1 MTLSRF
7 PRVRRSIAMGRHLV
21 ASAAAISLLA
31 GCASIPTSGPVR
43 VQPRASATAQS
54 DNVVALVRPPEPGAS
69 PTAIVSGFVQANADA
84 TLDYAVARS
93 YLAPEVSDSWSPSA
107 GVRIVDDSNGL
118 DLRRRGSRVTL
129 RVPQEAVLSAEGL
142 YSAVASGTEVVTD
155 FTVRKVDGQ
164 WRIDGVRD
172 GLIVSLADIART
184 YRTAD
189 RYFLNASRQY
199 LVPDRSLVP
208 TERRGYLTTLV
219 RGVLSGPSSWLAP
232 AVGTAVPRGTRLN
245 VDAVLVSD
253 DTATVDL
260 TAQALAATAKA
271 RRLMAAQIVYTATS
285 SGEVNAVRITVT
297 GQPLLLD
304 GLGPVLTR
312 ADFASLDSVAALGTA
327 VGYVVKAQS
336 LQRIVGAGIEPVAG
350 SLGSGQVPVGRAEV
364 SWNGR
369 FAAVTLAARGA
380 GNTVAIADL
389 TTGADVLPLRGI
401 DARES
406 LAWGPDSRLWAVGN
420 DGQVQVWSKRTGA
433 QSVSVRVGGT
443 VTVVIPS
450 FDGARAIV
458 VASGRAYVM
467 RVKSANGRLTLA
479 APRLLQSGLG
489 PVRSVAWADAQ
500 RVQLLSQPSGES
512 TQVFELL
519 VGAAAVS
526 SLGGVPRM
534 TRVASAP
541 SQAILVEAA
550 DGVWENAG
558 VGWRLAVKNGT
569 SPSYGGPT
577 GG

>member
-1 MTLSRF
+1 MTLRRF
-7 PRVRRSIAMGRHLV
+7 PQLRRSIAMGRHLV
-21 ASAAAISLLA
+21 TGAAAVSLLA

-43 VQPRASATAQS
+43 VQPQISATAES
-54 DNVVALVRPPEPGAS
+54 DNVVALVRPPEPGAT
-69 PTAIVSGFVQANADA
+69 PTSIVSGFIQANADA

-93 YLAPEVSDSWSPSA
+93 YLAPEVADSWSPSA

-118 DLRRRGSRVTL
+118 DLRRWGSRVTL

-253 DTATVDL
+253 GTATVDL
-260 TAQALAATAKA
+260 TAQALAATNNA

-369 FAAVTLAARGA
+369 FAAVTLAAQGA
-380 GNTVAIADL
+380 GNTVAIGDL
-389 TTGADVLPLRGI
+389 TTGTDVLPLRGL
-401 DARES
+401 DARKS

-420 DGQVQVWSKRTGA
+420 NGQLKVWSKSLGA
-433 QSVSVRVGGT
+433 QSVLVRVGGT

-467 RVKSANGRLTLA
+467 RVQSSNGRLTLA

-500 RVQLLSQPSGES
+500 RVQLLGQPSGES
-512 TQVFELL
+512 TQVFEVL

-534 TRVASAP
+534 TRVAAAP

-569 SPSYGGPT
+569 SPGYGGPT